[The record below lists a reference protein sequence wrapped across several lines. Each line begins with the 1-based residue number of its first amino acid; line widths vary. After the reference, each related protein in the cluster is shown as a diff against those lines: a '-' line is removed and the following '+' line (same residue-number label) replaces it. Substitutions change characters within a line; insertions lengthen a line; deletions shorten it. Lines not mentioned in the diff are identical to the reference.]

1 MFLVYM
7 PLAILLI
14 LLVIGITRTL
24 ILTRKKNVRTL
35 PSSPPYATQAIEK
48 LQTAITFRTVSSR
61 EEGKTDWPQFDQFS
75 AYLAQAFPLCER
87 LLKQECESEHNLIYC
102 FPGEDTT
109 AHPGLLTAHQD
120 VVSANEEEWT
130 HPPFAKTLQDGYVW
144 GRGSFDCKLQLI
156 AILEAFEL
164 LLQGGKRPKRT
175 WYAAFGCDEE
185 VNGGIQGATRIAE
198 QFERM
203 GLTFSLLLDE
213 GGVVSQNYIKGIGR
227 PIAVVGVAEKG
238 YMDTRLSCSREAGHS
253 STPLMPTALGKIAKA
268 VTAIE
273 SHKQEARITKP
284 VQAMLR
290 NIGEE
295 APFPLAFLFLNLWLT
310 KPLIKLIFS
319 RSPTLNA
326 LIRTT
331 SVPTMIEASDKS
343 NVIAQTCTAVVNT
356 RLLGGDDQESTLRH
370 LKQVIADEDVSLT
383 VTRYEGP
390 SQASPTTGETFD
402 LIKATISQVFPEA
415 IVTSYLMLGATDA
428 RKYQKL
434 CQHIYRFTPAQM
446 DRGEVQRMHGP
457 DERIHTDNVSK
468 AVAFFKTLIQSW

>member
-1 MFLVYM
+1 MFLIS
-7 PLAILLI
+7 ILSVIIFI
-14 LLVIGITRTL
+14 LLVIAITRTL
-24 ILTRKKNVRTL
+24 ILTHKKNVAAL
-35 PSSPPYATQAIEK
+35 PSSLPDASQAIEK

-61 EEGKTDWPQFDQFS
+61 EEDTTDWSQFVQFS
-75 AYLAQAFPLCER
+75 TYLAQAFPLCEKH
-87 LLKQECESEHNLIYC
+87 LKRECESEHNLIYC

-109 AHPGLLTAHQD
+109 AIPGLLTAHQD

-156 AILEAFEL
+156 AILQAFEH
-164 LLQGGKRPKRT
+164 LLQEGKKPKRT

-185 VNGGIQGATRIAE
+185 VNGGTRGATLIAE

-203 GLTFSLLLDE
+203 GLSFSLLLDE
-213 GGVVSQNYIKGIGR
+213 GGVVSENYIKGIDR

-253 STPLMPTALGKIAKA
+253 STPQMPTALGKIARA

-273 SHKQEARITKP
+273 TSRQEARITKP
-284 VQAMLR
+284 VQAMLK

-295 APFPLAFLFLNLWLT
+295 APFPYAFLFLNLWLT
-310 KPLIKLIFS
+310 KPLVRLIFS

-331 SVPTMIEASDKS
+331 SVPTMIGASDKS
-343 NVIAQTCTAVVNT
+343 NVIALTATSMVNT
-356 RLLGGDDQESTLRH
+356 RLLTGDTRESTLKH
-370 LKQVIADEDVSLT
+370 LKTVISDEEVSLT
-383 VTRYEGP
+383 VTRYEKP
-390 SQASPTTGETFD
+390 SQASPTTGEAFD
-402 LIKATISQVFPEA
+402 LIKATISQVFPDA

-428 RKYQKL
+428 RKYQNL

-446 DRGEVQRMHGP
+446 DKSEVARMHAP
-457 DERIHTDNVSK
+457 DERMHTKNIQK
-468 AVAFFKTLIQSW
+468 AVAFFLTLLENW